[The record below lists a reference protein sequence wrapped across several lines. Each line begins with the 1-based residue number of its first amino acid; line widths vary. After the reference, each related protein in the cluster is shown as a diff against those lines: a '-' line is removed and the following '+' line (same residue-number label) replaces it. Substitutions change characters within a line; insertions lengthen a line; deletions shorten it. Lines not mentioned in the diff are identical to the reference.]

1 MSKKWTIDSIREF
14 VQKNTD
20 TKILST
26 EFTGFSQKLQFE
38 CACGNT
44 FEKPWKK
51 FKENHQRK
59 CEVCQPPKAS
69 R

>member
-1 MSKKWTIDSIREF
+1 MNKKWTIKEIRDYVTNNSESEL
-14 VQKNTD
+14 
-20 TKILST
+20 LST
-26 EFTGFSQKLQFE
+26 EFTGFSQKLQFK

-51 FKENHQRK
+51 FKEKHQRK
-59 CEVCQPPKAS
+59 CEVCEPPKRS